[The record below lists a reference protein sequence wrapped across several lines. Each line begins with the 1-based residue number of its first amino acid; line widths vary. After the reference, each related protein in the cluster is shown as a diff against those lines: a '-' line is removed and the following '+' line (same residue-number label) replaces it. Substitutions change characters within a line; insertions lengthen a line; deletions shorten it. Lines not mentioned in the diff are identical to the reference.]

1 MSTLLVR
8 EPGDL
13 ASGRA
18 AECRAGPCREGEE
31 PNPMMNGGEK
41 SDPAVV
47 AGKPANKAER
57 SAAEPVERRAG
68 AEEKAGRQ
76 STHRTQTRDRVTQ
89 ALDRIREA
97 ARQREK
103 EQFTALLHHVNPD
116 TLRLSFYALKRQ
128 AAPGIDGMTWR
139 DYEADLGGPAR
150 RSARTGPPRSVSAA
164 TLAPELYRRTGS
176 SGRWRSPP
184 WRTRSSKAPWSWC

>member
-1 MSTLLVR
+1 
-8 EPGDL
+8 
-13 ASGRA
+13 
-18 AECRAGPCREGEE
+18 
-31 PNPMMNGGEK
+31 MMNGGEK